1 MRQIFGIFTALVTAI
16 LIIFMAQML
25 RDGLYPIPL
34 DINHDDQ
41 IAISSWMS
49 NLPNT
54 AFIIVAISH
63 GLAAFVSG
71 LISSLVS
78 GQSRMAIGVITI
90 SIIFIAVMVYLFTYN
105 FPVWFVVTDTVV
117 TALLGF
123 MGVVMGSA
131 RYVN

>member
-1 MRQIFGIFTALVTAI
+1 
-16 LIIFMAQML
+16 MAQML
-25 RDGLYPIPL
+25 RDGLYPFPL
-34 DINHDDQ
+34 DINHGDQ
-41 IAISSWMS
+41 TAISSWMS

-123 MGVVMGSA
+123 MGVVVGSA

>member
-1 MRQIFGIFTALVTAI
+1 
-16 LIIFMAQML
+16 
-25 RDGLYPIPL
+25 
-34 DINHDDQ
+34 
-41 IAISSWMS
+41 MS

-63 GLAAFVSG
+63 GLAAFISG

-123 MGVVMGSA
+123 MGVVVGSA